1 MRFLRKIV
9 VIVLILGLF
18 WFFYGNTYQQSGVTG
33 VIDEIQTD
41 INKIK
46 DNPKVKQGIV
56 AVQEGAKELFNSIFE
71 EKGNDEQQQQSKP
84 EKPELEAP
92 VEQSFSV
99 HNIEIGDYR
108 DQVETQTGKPKRSS
122 FNEYGVDWT
131 TYHENYHNF
140 FMVAYDNANDVAGL
154 YTNQDLIVSTYDIKI
169 GTSKKDVQNQLPE
182 ALTGIQ
188 KGLVNYRVKSD
199 GEFDT
204 FLIDQNYVTIFYDKH
219 ENNSVTAI
227 QIISEE
233 LENRKEG
240 MFGEPSGELKEGF
253 EYQLFD
259 LTNAERVT
267 HGLSVLNWDDGV
279 RQTARSHSAD
289 MAENHYFNHTN
300 QQGLS
305 PSGRMERDGIAFR
318 GAGENIASGQM
329 SSIFAHEG
337 LMNSLGHRENILHRD
352 YQFLA
357 IGVAFDDEKTPYY
370 TENFVIQI
378 GRAHV

>member
-71 EKGNDEQQQQSKP
+71 EKGNDEQQQQPKP
-84 EKPELEAP
+84 EKPELDAP
-92 VEQSFSV
+92 AEQSFSV

-188 KGLVNYRVKSD
+188 KGHVNYRVKND

-370 TENFVIQI
+370 TENFVI
-378 GRAHV
+378 R

>member
-71 EKGNDEQQQQSKP
+71 EKGNDDQQQQPKP
-84 EKPELEAP
+84 EKPELDAP
-92 VEQSFSV
+92 AEQSFSV

-188 KGLVNYRVKSD
+188 KGLVNYRVKND

-233 LENRKEG
+233 LENNKEG
-240 MFGEPSGELKEGF
+240 MFGEPSAELKEGF

-370 TENFVIQI
+370 TENFVI
-378 GRAHV
+378 R

>member
-33 VIDEIQTD
+33 VIEEIQTD

-71 EKGNDEQQQQSKP
+71 EKGNVDQQQQPKP
-84 EKPELEAP
+84 EKPELDAP
-92 VEQSFSV
+92 AEQSFSV

-188 KGLVNYRVKSD
+188 KGLVNYRVKND

-233 LENRKEG
+233 LENNKEG
-240 MFGEPSGELKEGF
+240 MFGEPSAELKEGF

-370 TENFVIQI
+370 TENFVI
-378 GRAHV
+378 R

>member
-33 VIDEIQTD
+33 VIEEIQTD

-71 EKGNDEQQQQSKP
+71 EKGNDDQQQQPKP
-84 EKPELEAP
+84 EKPELDAP
-92 VEQSFSV
+92 AEQSFSV

-188 KGLVNYRVKSD
+188 KGLVNYRVKND

-233 LENRKEG
+233 LENNKEG
-240 MFGEPSGELKEGF
+240 MFGEPSAELKEGF

-370 TENFVIQI
+370 TENFVI
-378 GRAHV
+378 R

>member
-71 EKGNDEQQQQSKP
+71 EKRNDDQQQQPKP
-84 EKPELEAP
+84 EKPELDAP
-92 VEQSFSV
+92 AEQSFSV

-188 KGLVNYRVKSD
+188 KGLVNYRVKND

-233 LENRKEG
+233 LENNKEG
-240 MFGEPSGELKEGF
+240 MFGEPSAELKEGF

-370 TENFVIQI
+370 TENFVI
-378 GRAHV
+378 R

>member
-71 EKGNDEQQQQSKP
+71 EKGNDEQQQQPKP
-84 EKPELEAP
+84 EKPELDAP
-92 VEQSFSV
+92 AEQSFSV

-188 KGLVNYRVKSD
+188 KGLVNYRVKND

-233 LENRKEG
+233 LENNKEG
-240 MFGEPSGELKEGF
+240 MFGEPSAELKEGF

-305 PSGRMERDGIAFR
+305 PSGRMKRDGIAFR

-370 TENFVIQI
+370 TENFVI
-378 GRAHV
+378 R